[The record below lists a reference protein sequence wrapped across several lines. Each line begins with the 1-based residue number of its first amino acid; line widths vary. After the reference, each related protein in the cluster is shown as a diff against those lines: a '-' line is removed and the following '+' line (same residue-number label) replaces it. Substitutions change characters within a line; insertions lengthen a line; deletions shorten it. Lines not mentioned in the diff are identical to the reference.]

1 MGGNLNSDTA
11 PIDLLKEEMSSDEVF
26 IKVNA
31 IHRLKILATILGPE
45 ATRNSL
51 VPYLTSKKLTQAA
64 LLNEEDEV
72 LFALAEELGDLC
84 SFLSGSPGLLIAP
97 LENLATME
105 EAVVR
110 DQAVRSLAKIAE
122 KLPDSDIASVL
133 APVVLRMASSEAF
146 YCRVSACGLFAAV
159 YLRAGSSK
167 EKLRQKFLELTRE
180 DSPMV
185 RRAAA
190 TFIGHFAT
198 VMEKDLMISEFIP
211 VFRQLSQ
218 DDMDQVR
225 TLCLDSLITIAKI
238 LNKEEN
244 RLHTLPIIITEA
256 EDKSWKVRYHFAT
269 RFPSIAEAL
278 GKEIIENSLVQT
290 FVQLLRDIEPKV
302 KSSALDSL
310 STILHTFARDKI
322 QNLIFPAVSSIASD
336 PAANASVRKNAAGV
350 VIQMSKL
357 IGREF
362 TSTRLVPI
370 MQELISSDNQEV
382 KLHIISGLT
391 TLGAVVGADILS
403 PGILSSLQALAR
415 DSPNWRI
422 REAIITTCCDLVP
435 FVSFE
440 IFERDLQDI
449 FFLFL
454 TDSVSNVRE
463 TGVAYIK
470 KICENARED
479 WILNKLVSKLSEA
492 FSSQSGYLYRMTAL
506 RSIAVSS
513 IPTDR
518 VFSLLKQ
525 AAQDPV
531 PNVRLSVCKAIIDS
545 PSRFNLTGVRQ

>member
-1 MGGNLNSDTA
+1 
-11 PIDLLKEEMSSDEVF
+11 
-26 IKVNA
+26 
-31 IHRLKILATILGPE
+31 
-45 ATRNSL
+45 
-51 VPYLTSKKLTQAA
+51 
-64 LLNEEDEV
+64 
-72 LFALAEELGDLC
+72 
-84 SFLSGSPGLLIAP
+84 
-97 LENLATME
+97 
-105 EAVVR
+105 
-110 DQAVRSLAKIAE
+110 
-122 KLPDSDIASVL
+122 
-133 APVVLRMASSEAF
+133 MASSEAF
-146 YCRVSACGLFAAV
+146 YCRVSACGLFNAV
-159 YLRAGSSK
+159 YTRAGSSK
-167 EKLRQKFLELTRE
+167 EKLREKFLELTRE

-190 TFIGHFAT
+190 TFIGNLAT
-198 VMEKDLMISEFIP
+198 VMERDLMISEFIP

-225 TLCLDSLITIAKI
+225 TLSLDSLITIAKI

-244 RLHTLPIIITEA
+244 RLHTLPIIITEG
-256 EDKSWKVRYHFAT
+256 EDKSWKVRYHFAIK
-269 RFPSIAEAL
+269 FPSISEAL

-336 PAANASVRKNAAGV
+336 PAANESVRKNAADV
-350 VIQMSKL
+350 VIQMSKS

-362 TSTRLVPI
+362 TLTRLIPI
-370 MQELISSDNQEV
+370 IQELISSDNQEV
-382 KLHIISGLT
+382 KLHLIPGLT
-391 TLGAVVGADILS
+391 TLASVVGVDILT
-403 PGILSSLQALAR
+403 PRILSSLHTLAK
-415 DSPNWRI
+415 DSTNWRI
-422 REAIITTCCDLVP
+422 REAVIITCCDLVP

-479 WILNKLVSKLSEA
+479 WILSKLVSKLSDA
-492 FSSQSGYLYRMTAL
+492 SSSQLGYLYRMTAI

-513 IPTDR
+513 IPIDR
-518 VFSLLKQ
+518 VFSLLKE

-531 PNVRLSVCKAIIDS
+531 PNVRLSVCKLIVDS
-545 PSRFNLTGVRQ
+545 PSRFDLTGVRQ